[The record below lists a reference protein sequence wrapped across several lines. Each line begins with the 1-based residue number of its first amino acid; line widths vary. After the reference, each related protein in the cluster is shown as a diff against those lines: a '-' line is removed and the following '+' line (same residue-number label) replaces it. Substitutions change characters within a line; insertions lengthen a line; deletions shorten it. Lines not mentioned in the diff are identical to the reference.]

1 MTPAAAIETREGT
14 IVFTDLSGFT
24 EFTALRGDAAA
35 VSLLDLQDRLVRE
48 QMGDRGRIVK
58 HLGDGLMLWFDEPLD
73 AVQVAISLQEK
84 FEEASG
90 EDDEPLWVRIGI
102 HFGRPVLRGDDFIG
116 HDVNVAARIVDLAA
130 PGEVLVSEA
139 CTAQIETPLGGV
151 TFEEIGPTIMKGI
164 PEPVPLFRVTRDW
177 DA

>member
-1 MTPAAAIETREGT
+1 MTSAAAIETREGT

-35 VSLLDLQDRLVRE
+35 LSLLDLQERLVRE
-48 QMGDRGRIVK
+48 QMGDSGRIVK
-58 HLGDGLMLWFDEPLD
+58 NLGDGMMLWFDEALD
-73 AVQVAISLQEK
+73 AVQVSIALQER

-102 HFGRPVLRGDDFIG
+102 HFGSPILRGDDFIG

-139 CTAQIETPLGGV
+139 CAAKIEAPLDGV
-151 TFEEIGPTIMKGI
+151 LFEEIGPTIMKGI
-164 PEPVPLFRVTRDW
+164 PEPVPLYRVTRSW

>member
-1 MTPAAAIETREGT
+1 MTATAAVETREGT

-24 EFTALRGDAAA
+24 EFTALRGDVAAL
-35 VSLLDLQDRLVRE
+35 SLLDLQERLVLE
-48 QMGDRGRIVK
+48 QMGDSGRIVK
-58 HLGDGLMLWFDEPLD
+58 SLGDGLMLWFDEALD
-73 AVQVAISLQEK
+73 AVQVSIALQAQ
-84 FEEASG
+84 FEEVSG

-102 HFGRPVLRGDDFIG
+102 HFGRPVLRGSDFIG

-139 CTAQIETPLGGV
+139 CTEQIKTPISGV
-151 TFEEIGPTIMKGI
+151 VFEEIGPTIMKGM
-164 PEPVPLFRVTRDW
+164 PEPVPLYRVTRDW

>member
-35 VSLLDLQDRLVRE
+35 LSLLDLQESLVRE
-48 QMGDRGRIVK
+48 QMGDSGRIVK
-58 HLGDGLMLWFDEPLD
+58 NLGDGLMLWFDEPLA
-73 AVQVAISLQEK
+73 AVQVSVALQEQ

-102 HFGRPVLRGDDFIG
+102 HFGSPALRGTDFIG
-116 HDVNVAARIVDLAA
+116 HDVNVAARIVELAA

-139 CTAQIETPLGGV
+139 CTSRIEAPLAGV
-151 TFEEIGPTIMKGI
+151 MFEEIGPTIMKGI
-164 PEPVPLFRVTRDW
+164 PEPVPLYRVTRDW

>member
-1 MTPAAAIETREGT
+1 MTPAAAVETREGT

-35 VSLLDLQDRLVRE
+35 LSLLDLQDGLVLE
-48 QMGDRGRIVK
+48 QMGGRGRIVK
-58 HLGDGLMLWFDEPLD
+58 NLGDGLMLWFDEALD
-73 AVQVAISLQEK
+73 AVLVSIALQER

-102 HFGRPVLRGDDFIG
+102 HFGSPALRGSDFIG
-116 HDVNVAARIVDLAA
+116 HDVNVAARIVELAA

-139 CTAQIETPLGGV
+139 CTQRIEAPLDEV

-164 PEPVPLFRVTRDW
+164 PEPVPLFRVTRAW

>member
-35 VSLLDLQDRLVRE
+35 LSLLDLQDRLVRE

-58 HLGDGLMLWFDEPLD
+58 HLGDGLMLWFDEALD
-73 AVQVAISLQEK
+73 AVKVAIALQER

-102 HFGRPVLRGDDFIG
+102 HFGSPVLRGDDFIG

-139 CTAQIETPLGGV
+139 CTSHIGAPLEGIV
-151 TFEEIGPTIMKGI
+151 FEEIGPTIMKGI
-164 PEPVPLFRVTRDW
+164 PEPVPLYRVMRDW

>member
-35 VSLLDLQDRLVRE
+35 LSLLDLQERLVRE
-48 QMGDRGRIVK
+48 QIGESGRIVK
-58 HLGDGLMLWFDEPLD
+58 HLGDGLMLWFDDALA
-73 AVQVAISLQEK
+73 AVQAALALQER
-84 FEEASG
+84 FEDASG

-102 HFGRPVLRGDDFIG
+102 HFGSPVLRGDDFIG
-116 HDVNVAARIVDLAA
+116 HDVNVAARIVELAG

-139 CTAQIETPLGGV
+139 CTSRIAAPLDGV
-151 TFEEIGPTIMKGI
+151 MFEEIGPTIMKGI
-164 PEPVPLFRVTRDW
+164 PEPIPLFRVMRDW

>member
-1 MTPAAAIETREGT
+1 MTAAAAIETREGT

-35 VSLLDLQDRLVRE
+35 LSLLEMQERLVRE
-48 QMGDRGRIVK
+48 QMGDSGRIVK
-58 HLGDGLMLWFDEPLD
+58 NLGDGLMLWFDEALD
-73 AVQVAISLQEK
+73 AVQVAIALQEK

-102 HFGRPVLRGDDFIG
+102 HYGRPVMRGDDFIG

-139 CTAQIETPLGGV
+139 CTSQIEAPLEGV
-151 TFEEIGPTIMKGI
+151 VFEEIGPTIMKGI
-164 PEPVPLFRVTRDW
+164 PEPVPLYRVMRDG

>member
-1 MTPAAAIETREGT
+1 MTQAAAIETREGT

-35 VSLLDLQDRLVRE
+35 LSLLDLQERLVRE
-48 QMGDRGRIVK
+48 QMGDSGRIVK
-58 HLGDGLMLWFDEPLD
+58 NLGDGLMLWFDEALD
-73 AVQVAISLQEK
+73 AVQVAIVLQER
-84 FEEASG
+84 FEETSG
-90 EDDEPLWVRIGI
+90 EDDEPLWVRIGM
-102 HFGRPVLRGDDFIG
+102 HFGNPVLRGNDLIG

-139 CTAQIETPLGGV
+139 CASRIEAPFDGV
-151 TFEEIGPTIMKGI
+151 MFEEIGPTIMKGI
-164 PEPVPLFRVTRDW
+164 PEPVALYRVMRAW

>member
-35 VSLLDLQDRLVRE
+35 LSLLDLQERLVLE
-48 QMGDRGRIVK
+48 EMGDSGRIVK
-58 HLGDGLMLWFDEPLD
+58 NLGDGMMLWFDEALD
-73 AVQVAISLQEK
+73 AVQVSIALQER

-102 HFGRPVLRGDDFIG
+102 HFGRPVLRGSDFIG

-139 CTAQIETPLGGV
+139 CTAQIEAPLDGV
-151 TFEEIGPTIMKGI
+151 VFEEIGPTIMKGI
-164 PEPVPLFRVTRDW
+164 PEPVPLYRVMRSW

>member
-35 VSLLDLQDRLVRE
+35 LSLLDLQERLVRE
-48 QMGDRGRIVK
+48 QMGDSGRIVK
-58 HLGDGLMLWFDEPLD
+58 NLGDGLMLWFDEALD
-73 AVQVAISLQEK
+73 AVQVSIALQER

-102 HFGRPVLRGDDFIG
+102 HFGSPVLRGD
-116 HDVNVAARIVDLAA
+116 L
-130 PGEVLVSEA
+130 P
-139 CTAQIETPLGGV
+139 
-151 TFEEIGPTIMKGI
+151 
-164 PEPVPLFRVTRDW
+164 
-177 DA
+177 

>member
-35 VSLLDLQDRLVRE
+35 LSLLDLQESLVRE
-48 QMGDRGRIVK
+48 QMGDSGRIVK
-58 HLGDGLMLWFDEPLD
+58 NLGDGLMLWFDEPLA
-73 AVQVAISLQEK
+73 AVQVSVALQER

-102 HFGRPVLRGDDFIG
+102 HFGSPVLRGNDFIG

-139 CTAQIETPLGGV
+139 CTSRIEAPLDGV

-164 PEPVPLFRVTRDW
+164 PEPVPLYRVMRAW

>member
-35 VSLLDLQDRLVRE
+35 LSLLDLQDRLVRE
-48 QMGDRGRIVK
+48 QMGDSGRIVK
-58 HLGDGLMLWFDEPLD
+58 HLGDGLMLWFDEALD
-73 AVQVAISLQEK
+73 AVQVAIALQEQ

-102 HFGRPVLRGDDFIG
+102 HFGSPVLRGDDFIG

-139 CTAQIETPLGGV
+139 CTSQIGATPDGV

-164 PEPVPLFRVTRDW
+164 PEPVPLYRVMRDW

>member
-35 VSLLDLQDRLVRE
+35 LSLLDLQERLVRE
-48 QMGDRGRIVK
+48 QMGDSGRIVK
-58 HLGDGLMLWFDEPLD
+58 NLGDGLMLWFDEALD
-73 AVQVAISLQEK
+73 AVQVAIALQER

-102 HFGRPVLRGDDFIG
+102 HYGSPVLRGNDFIG

-139 CTAQIETPLGGV
+139 CTSQIEAPLDGV
-151 TFEEIGPTIMKGI
+151 VFEEIGPTIMKGI
-164 PEPVPLFRVTRDW
+164 PEPVPLYRVMRAW